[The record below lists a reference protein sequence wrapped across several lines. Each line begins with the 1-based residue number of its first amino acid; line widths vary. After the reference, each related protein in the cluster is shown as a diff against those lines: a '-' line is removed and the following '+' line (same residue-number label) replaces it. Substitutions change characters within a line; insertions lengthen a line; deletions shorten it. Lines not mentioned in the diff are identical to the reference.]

1 MHSNGS
7 AYGAP
12 APAVSSKR
20 MTYGAINSN
29 TREARER
36 QELFAG
42 ADPYRSPYQQQQQQM
57 PEQEL
62 NNKQL
67 LEQAQTTH
75 KDTTATAR
83 RALQVSAGQLCSV
96 STPLVWN
103 LA

>member
-7 AYGAP
+7 GYGAP
-12 APAVSSKR
+12 VPAVSSKR

-42 ADPYRSPYQQQQQQM
+42 ADPYRSPYQQQQQM
-57 PEQEL
+57 SEQEL
-62 NNKQL
+62 NNEQI

-83 RALQVSAGQLCSV
+83 RALQVRVGQLCSV
-96 STPLVWN
+96 STPLVWMHV
-103 LA
+103 